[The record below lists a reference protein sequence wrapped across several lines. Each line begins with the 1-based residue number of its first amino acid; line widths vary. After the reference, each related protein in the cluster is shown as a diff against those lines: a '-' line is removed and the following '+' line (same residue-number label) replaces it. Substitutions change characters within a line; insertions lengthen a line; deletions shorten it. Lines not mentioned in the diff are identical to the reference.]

1 MRLLDR
7 LAAATERLGQEVAQ
21 TTGPVVYLRQ
31 LLRGDRVP
39 PAAGVTTQRVDEPS
53 PSAPRAPVLLIH
65 GYLANRG
72 SVHLLERR
80 LHERGYVVMS
90 YRIGG
95 LNVGD
100 IRDAAGLIARK
111 VETLVAQTSV
121 QRVDVIGH
129 SMGGLVGLYYLKR
142 LGGRHRMR
150 KLILLG
156 TPATGTWSALLGLV
170 TAPLGRASLQLLPGN
185 AFLKELHDLPIP
197 AGVQVVSVAGERDV
211 FAPVRTT
218 VLEGVRHVRL
228 PTGHSG
234 LLVDEDVVP
243 CLDALLREPWPAG
256 SERTTNGA
264 RAADADRSPSGAAV
278 DGVRSRE

>member
-7 LAAATERLGQEVAQ
+7 LAAATERLGQEVAH
-21 TTGPVVYLRQ
+21 TTRPVVYLRQ

-39 PAAGVTTQRVDEPS
+39 PAAGIATPRVDEATA
-53 PSAPRAPVLLIH
+53 APRAPVLLLH

-80 LHERGYVVMS
+80 LHERGYVVIS

-95 LNVGD
+95 LNLGD

-111 VETLVAQTSV
+111 VESLVAQTSV

-156 TPATGTWSALLGLV
+156 TPATGTWSAVLGLV
-170 TAPLGRASLQLLPGN
+170 TAPLGRAITQLLPGN

-197 AGVQVVSVAGERDV
+197 AGVQVVSVAGERDF

-218 VLEGVRHVRL
+218 VLEGVRHVRV

-234 LLVDEDVVP
+234 LLVDEEVVP
-243 CLDALLREPWPAG
+243 HLDALLREPWPAPAKPA
-256 SERTTNGA
+256 NDGA
-264 RAADADRSPSGAAV
+264 DPSSPSGPIV
-278 DGVRSRE
+278 DGVRTGE

>member
-7 LAAATERLGQEVAQ
+7 LQAATSRLGQEVAQ
-21 TTGPVVYLRQ
+21 TTSPVVYLRQ
-31 LLRGDRVP
+31 LLRGDRCP
-39 PAAGVTTQRVDEPS
+39 PAAGLG
-53 PSAPRAPVLLIH
+53 PSAHGPNDTGTPVLLIH

-72 SVHLLERR
+72 SVHLLEKR
-80 LHERGYVVMS
+80 LHDRGHVVIS

-95 LNVGD
+95 LNLGD

-111 VETLVAQTSV
+111 VESLVAQTSV
-121 QRVDVIGH
+121 RRVDVIGH

-142 LGGRHRMR
+142 LGGRHRIR

-170 TAPLGRASLQLLPGN
+170 TAPLGKASLQLLPGN
-185 AFLKELHDLPIP
+185 AFLKELHEAPMP
-197 AGVQVVSVAGERDV
+197 PGVQVVSVAGERDF

-218 VLEGVRHVRL
+218 VLEGVRHVSV

-234 LLVDEDVVP
+234 LLVDEEVVAH
-243 CLDALLREPWPAG
+243 LDALLNEPAIWKTPDAANVTAV
-256 SERTTNGA
+256 TT
-264 RAADADRSPSGAAV
+264 SSGAVV
-278 DGVRSRE
+278 DGVRSRD

>member
-7 LAAATERLGQEVAQ
+7 LAAATERLGQEVAH

-39 PAAGVTTQRVDEPS
+39 PAAGVTTPRVEAEA
-53 PSAPRAPVLLIH
+53 APRAPVLLLH

-111 VETLVAQTSV
+111 VESLVAQTSV

-170 TAPLGRASLQLLPGN
+170 TAPLGRASRQLLPGN

-197 AGVQVVSVAGERDV
+197 AGVQVVSVAGERDF

-218 VLEGVRHVRL
+218 VLDGVRHVRV

-243 CLDALLREPWPAG
+243 HLDALLREPWPNEPDRGAAG
-256 SERTTNGA
+256 GS
-264 RAADADRSPSGAAV
+264 AASPSGAVV